1 MSDARDAAQRGLALA
16 RQGNKLEALLHLLAA
31 AADVDADPRDY
42 DAVVRVLVEA
52 YRALQRPRELATLS
66 WLETADPKLGGP
78 ADVARAHRLLGDEAA
93 AARSFEDAGML
104 AHAAVCRERAHDPG
118 GARALWSRLAHE
130 LSRNV
135 DQDRT
140 ASHDRAERAAERAYV
155 LGLVRFDVA
164 RNAPRESRDKAS
176 REAIVAAIGALED
189 AAQRFE
195 SLGLRE
201 RAFDA
206 YQAMAAIGENSRTFE
221 HVVEGRVNSI
231 RILREDHLQ
240 QYALSQY
247 DEAIAVAEAHHELAA
262 AAELARE
269 ATAYARGLGAAP
281 ETYGYARR
289 AMELHAAAG
298 RLLAKNGAPPELTE
312 NAYLAAI
319 GLSAELDLLGTAAKL
334 YTEAATIP
342 DLDETRQAR
351 HQRAAQRLRGAV
363 DTGPA
368 DVRDRGARPAGAAL
382 EVWTVDVIE
391 WEQAGRGEEIAAEI
405 YFDAVHAPNRG
416 GASLPARRRAIAARL
431 AALAV
436 AGIEPD
442 TTEGIK
448 LAENLVAR
456 LAEMVDYRVMS
467 ALEALASHGSASVRA
482 RVAEAAG
489 TMPFKRSAQLLRRA
503 ARDDARDVIAAVGK
517 AVARKQSAV
526 FVDPLRRLA
535 REAQHA
541 EIRAAALR
549 ALSSIDNAEAANAV
563 LSVLEAGA
571 AEERLAVVE
580 ALKRRRPDPNSQLV
594 TLGRERLARGL
605 SAEVAAELRVALGI

>member
-1 MSDARDAAQRGLALA
+1 
-16 RQGNKLEALLHLLAA
+16 
-31 AADVDADPRDY
+31 
-42 DAVVRVLVEA
+42 
-52 YRALQRPRELATLS
+52 
-66 WLETADPKLGGP
+66 
-78 ADVARAHRLLGDEAA
+78 
-93 AARSFEDAGML
+93 
-104 AHAAVCRERAHDPG
+104 
-118 GARALWSRLAHE
+118 
-130 LSRNV
+130 
-135 DQDRT
+135 
-140 ASHDRAERAAERAYV
+140 
-155 LGLVRFDVA
+155 
-164 RNAPRESRDKAS
+164 
-176 REAIVAAIGALED
+176 
-189 AAQRFE
+189 
-195 SLGLRE
+195 
-201 RAFDA
+201 
-206 YQAMAAIGENSRTFE
+206 
-221 HVVEGRVNSI
+221 
-231 RILREDHLQ
+231 
-240 QYALSQY
+240 
-247 DEAIAVAEAHHELAA
+247 
-262 AAELARE
+262 
-269 ATAYARGLGAAP
+269 
-281 ETYGYARR
+281 
-289 AMELHAAAG
+289 MELHAAAG
-298 RLLAKNGAPPELTE
+298 RLLARNGAPPELTE

-334 YTEAATIP
+334 YTEAAAIP
-342 DLDETRQAR
+342 DLDEARKAR
-351 HQRAAQRLRGAV
+351 HQRARPSGSGGAV

-605 SAEVAAELRVALGI
+605 SADVAAELKVALGI